1 MRFWEVSASGRNQP
15 IARQLRSPRSVHDRR
30 HTEDAMMQ
38 AEPHSDALV
47 FFGATGDLA
56 YKKIFP
62 ALQGMARRG
71 HLSVPVIGVA
81 RAGWTLDQFKARARD
96 SVEKHGGLDPAAFS
110 RLSTLLRYVDGDYQ
124 DPATFAALRKELGSA
139 QHPAHYLAI
148 PPALFGVVVD
158 QLGQSGCARGARV
171 IVEKPFGTDLASAQ
185 ALNRIL
191 LGNFDEGSIFRIDH
205 YLGKGPVQNLLY
217 FRFANAILEPIWNRR
232 YVESVQV
239 TMAEAFGVQG
249 RGAFY
254 EGAGAIRDVIQNH
267 LFQVLANLAMEPPAG
282 TDSESVRD
290 EKVKVL
296 KAMRPLDAGSVVRGQ
311 FRGYR
316 DEKGVSP
323 GSKVE
328 TYAAVRLE
336 INSWRWQGVPFYVR
350 AGKCLPV
357 TCTEVIVRF
366 RRPPPVFEASQPPAN
381 FLRFRISP
389 DIAIGLGV
397 RVKSPGERME
407 GSPAELRVCHHDDP
421 NAMDAYERLLTE
433 AMKGDATDFAR
444 EDYVEE
450 AWRIVDSVLGDVT
463 PLKDYDPGTWG
474 PREAGLGLAPPG
486 GWQAPVLEAEGGS
499 CA

>member
-1 MRFWEVSASGRNQP
+1 MS
-15 IARQLRSPRSVHDRR
+15 
-30 HTEDAMMQ
+30 
-38 AEPHSDALV
+38 EPHSDALV

-62 ALQGMARRG
+62 ALQGMVRRG

-81 RAGWTLDQFKARARD
+81 KAGWTLDQFKARARD
-96 SVEKHGGLDPAAFS
+96 SVEKHGGLDPAAFAK
-110 RLSTLLRYVDGDYQ
+110 LSTLLRYVDGDYQ
-124 DPATFAALRKELGSA
+124 DPATFAAMRKALGPA

-148 PPALFGVVVD
+148 PPALFGVVVE
-158 QLGQSGCARGARV
+158 QLGKSGCARGARV
-171 IVEKPFGTDLASAQ
+171 IVEKPFGRDLASAR

-191 LGNFDEGSIFRIDH
+191 LGNFEEPSIFRIDH

-217 FRFANAILEPIWNRR
+217 FRFANAILEPVWNRH

-254 EGAGAIRDVIQNH
+254 EEAGAIRDVIQNH
-267 LFQVLANLAMEPPAG
+267 LFQVLANLAMEAPAG

-311 FRGYR
+311 FHGYR

-323 GSKVE
+323 GSQVE

-336 INSWRWQGVPFYVR
+336 INSWRWQGVPFYLR

-366 RRPPPVFEASQPPAN
+366 RRPPPVYEVSPPPPN
-381 FLRFRISP
+381 VLRFRISP
-389 DIAIGLGV
+389 DTCIGLGV
-397 RVKSPGERME
+397 RAKSPGGRME
-407 GSPAELRVCHHDDP
+407 GSPVELRVCQHDEPDV
-421 NAMDAYERLLTE
+421 MGAYERLLVE
-433 AMKGDATDFAR
+433 AMQADATDFAR
-444 EDYVEE
+444 EDYVEQ
-450 AWRIVDSVLGDVT
+450 AWRVVDPILGDVT
-463 PLKDYDPGTWG
+463 PLNDYQPGTWG
-474 PREAGLGLAPPG
+474 PRDAGLGLAPPG
-486 GWQAPVLEAEGGS
+486 GWQDPVLEV
-499 CA
+499 

>member
-1 MRFWEVSASGRNQP
+1 M
-15 IARQLRSPRSVHDRR
+15 I
-30 HTEDAMMQ
+30 
-38 AEPHSDALV
+38 EPHSDALV

-62 ALQGMARRG
+62 ALQGMVRRG
-71 HLSVPVIGVA
+71 ALNVPVIGVA
-81 RAGWTLDQFKARARD
+81 KAGWTPDQFKARARD
-96 SVEKHGGLDPAAFS
+96 SVEKHGGLDPAAFAK
-110 RLSTLLRYVDGDYQ
+110 LSALLRYVDGDYQ
-124 DPATFAALRKELGSA
+124 DPATFAAMRKALGPA
-139 QHPAHYLAI
+139 QHPSHYLAI
-148 PPALFGVVVD
+148 PPALFGVVVE
-158 QLGQSGCARGARV
+158 QLGKSGCARGARV
-171 IVEKPFGTDLASAQ
+171 IVEKPFGTDLASAR

-191 LGNFDEGSIFRIDH
+191 LGNFEEPSIFRIDH

-217 FRFANAILEPIWNRR
+217 FRFANAILEPVWNRH
-232 YVESVQV
+232 YVESVQI

-254 EGAGAIRDVIQNH
+254 EEAGAIRDVVQNH

-296 KAMRPLDAGSVVRGQ
+296 KAVKPLGAASVVRGQ

-323 GSKVE
+323 SSKVE

-336 INSWRWQGVPFYVR
+336 INSWRWQGVPFYIR

-366 RRPPPVFEASQPPAN
+366 RRPPPVYEASPPPPN

-389 DIAIGLGV
+389 DIAIGFGV

-407 GSPAELRVCHHDDP
+407 GGPVELRVCQHNEPD
-421 NAMDAYERLLTE
+421 AMDAYERLLTE
-433 AMKGDATDFAR
+433 AMQGDATDFAR

-450 AWRIVDSVLGDVT
+450 AWRIVNPVLGGVT
-463 PLKDYDPGTWG
+463 PLNEYDPGTWG
-474 PREAGLGLAPPG
+474 PHEAGQGLAPPG
-486 GWQAPVLEAEGGS
+486 GWQAPVLEEGSGS
-499 CA
+499 GA